1 MSDNGYTPATNGT
14 TIGWMSDVQRAIAL
28 ILIGAFALVI
38 VVTTVKFVFSA
49 DAATLN
55 DMAKTL
61 QAALVNT
68 VLIALGFFFGSN
80 QAKQQADAG
89 QQKIVEK
96 LTSVPT
102 PPAILVSWWSLLTP
116 QEQDGI
122 KNAAPTDPRVQAA
135 LVALQAGKAE
145 KPDLAYLVSKTLL
158 APERLVALTS

>member
-1 MSDNGYTPATNGT
+1 MTDNGYIPPDGNST
-14 TIGWMSDVQRAIAL
+14 GWMGDVQRAIAL
-28 ILIGAFALVI
+28 ILIGVFALV
-38 VVTTVKFVFSA
+38 VFASTLKFVFTA

-96 LTSVPT
+96 LTSIPT
-102 PPAILVSWWSLLTP
+102 PPALLVSWWSLLTP

-122 KNAAPTDPRVQAA
+122 RNAAPTDPRVQAA

-145 KPDLAYLVSKTLL
+145 KPDLVYLVSKTLL
-158 APERLVALTS
+158 APERLAAITA